1 MSMKNYTK
9 PGIRTIMAAAAFIS
23 AVTIGTAYAQLDN
36 KPFSFKNAPGGGVG
50 MSIGGRQAIINEK
63 LFDATPDNLQR
74 APDGSLVDV
83 TEGPGNS
90 AITFRHGTDSTIPGF
105 KGSSFRGDNDLMQ
118 VGVFNPYF
126 APNFNSTTLPGIA
139 YSHLYTTS
147 TINSWTG
154 GVSPESHAFMS
165 RGGNTVD
172 RWTMFVSSMNR
183 F

>member
-1 MSMKNYTK
+1 MSIKNHTR
-9 PGIRTIMAAAAFIS
+9 PGIRTVMAVALFS
-23 AVTIGTAYAQLDN
+23 AVTIGTAHAQLDN
-36 KPFSFKNAPGGGVG
+36 RPFSFKNAPSGVG
-50 MSIGGRQAIINEK
+50 MSTGGRQAIINEK

-90 AITFRHGTDSTIPGF
+90 AITFRHGTTSVIPGF

-126 APNFNSTTLPGIA
+126 APDFNSTTLPGIA
-139 YSHLYTTS
+139 YSHLYTNS

-154 GVSPESHAFMS
+154 GS
-165 RGGNTVD
+165 RRKAMPLWLAAAIRLTAGPC
-172 RWTMFVSSMNR
+172 SSTA
-183 F
+183 